1 MKFGKAKYTQEQIKE
16 IKGVFKK
23 NDITKGYPLEPK
35 IGLPSDTADIFT
47 RAKKI
52 FAQYWQDNLKDL
64 GINQSMKNYSDNYP
78 VNLLMNTDGNMIS
91 ETIAG
96 MFDTRAKKPLDDY
109 IEVFC
114 GMYQEPLMTGLEG
127 YAKKHG
133 KTTDDLTDEEIM
145 FVIDKICDIINE
157 EQINVLMIGQQ
168 VPELFGI
175 AHANAVLD
183 DFSEKEKENHPKIDF
198 LRKEYGLRRKFDCVL
213 SFEELSENDL
223 VGLGPENQVENISDS
238 DFEKI
243 LSGFPD
249 TLDETDRTI
258 CSMKMDGKTQEEIAR
273 TLGYKNHSAVTKRMA
288 KIKDRIPAY
297 IEKLK
302 L

>member
-1 MKFGKAKYTQEQIKE
+1 MGFGKAKYTSEQIKE
-16 IKGVFKK
+16 IKEAFKK
-23 NDITKGYPLEPK
+23 NDITDGYPLKPE
-35 IGLPSDTADIFT
+35 IDLPPEKADIFNRT
-47 RAKKI
+47 KKI

-157 EQINVLMIGQQ
+157 EQINVLMIGQL

-243 LSGFPD
+243 LSGFLD

-288 KIKDRIPAY
+288 KIKDSIPGY
-297 IEKLK
+297 IENMNS
-302 L
+302 